1 MDGGLY
7 RPPPAAADF
16 GQQRVSPERFGDHG
30 ICLCDRVSQRLRVA
44 TYDDDRN
51 VRCRRRRL

>member
-1 MDGGLY
+1 MDGSLY
-7 RPPPAAADF
+7 RPPSADF

-30 ICLCDRVSQRLRVA
+30 ICLCDRASQRLRVA